1 MDPTICQAIKEMK
14 LLTFTYNRLLR
25 TVEPHAYGI
34 SSTDDYYLL
43 RCYQVPDDSDA
54 GTAPGWQVILTDNIT
69 GLTLSSD
76 SFSSP
81 RSGYEKGDKSM
92 SIIFCQL

>member
-34 SSTDDYYLL
+34 STMDEYLL
-43 RCYQVPDDSDA
+43 RCYQVSDDSVA
-54 GTAPGWQVILTDNIT
+54 GTAPGWQAILTTTIT
-69 GLTLSSD
+69 DLSLSSD

-81 RSGYEKGDKSM
+81 RNGYEKGDKSL
-92 SIIFCQL
+92 SIILCQL

>member
-1 MDPTICQAIKEMK
+1 MDPIICQAIKEMK

-34 SSTDDYYLL
+34 STMDEYLL
-43 RCYQVPDDSDA
+43 RCYQVPGDNVA
-54 GTAPGWQVILTDNIT
+54 GTSPGWQVILTANIT

-81 RSGYEKGDKSM
+81 RSGYEKDDKSL
-92 SIIFCQL
+92 SITFCQL